1 MKRTIRDKVLD
12 LAAESGGIRP
22 KDLDELGISRNYIY
36 FLHKE
41 GLLERA
47 ARGLYFRTDLEPS
60 EHKTIAE
67 VAKRVPEGVL
77 CLLTALQ
84 LHEMTTQMPH
94 QVWLAIEPTKWR
106 PKEPHLPIRLVHFSG
121 DSFSFGIEEQEIEGV
136 KIKVYTPA
144 KTVADCF
151 KFRNKIGLDVAIEA
165 LRDCHRQRKC
175 SNDDLYRFAR
185 VCRVWNVMRPYLE
198 AIS

>member
-22 KDLDELGISRNYIY
+22 KDLDKLGISRNYIY

-41 GLLERA
+41 GRLERA
-47 ARGLYFRTDLEPS
+47 ARGLYIRTDLEPS
-60 EHKTIAE
+60 EYKTIAE

-84 LHEMTTQMPH
+84 FHEMTTQMPH
-94 QVWLAIEPTKWR
+94 HVWLAIEPTRWR
-106 PKEPHLPIRLVHFSG
+106 PKEPYLPIRLVHFSG

-136 KIKVYTPA
+136 KVKVYTPA

-165 LRDCHRQRKC
+165 LRDCYRQRKC
-175 SNDDLYRFAR
+175 SNDDLYRFAK

-198 AIS
+198 ALT